1 MRLNEYSQLDAIRSK
16 WALVLHVERPMAP
29 LFYETVTRSG
39 ASPSR
44 WLALTHGI
52 FGTGGNWR
60 SIARKF
66 VEAAP
71 GWGAVL
77 IDLRGHGKSSAGPG
91 PHTLAACAHDL
102 AATFAELASAGM
114 PVHALSAHSFGGKA
128 ALALSAIDSDALPV
142 HRFILDSTPSA
153 RPHAWEVPLHT
164 VPKVLAL
171 LESLP
176 PTWPSRDAFVAAVV
190 AAGQPLAIAQWLG
203 LSVQR
208 NSDVYQLQLN
218 LPVIRALLDDYFARD
233 MWTSLDDARA
243 AIDFIVASRGN
254 TLSEADVA
262 RLTTAP
268 SHVHTVTL
276 DAGHWLHVDAPSAVV
291 AHLVARLA
299 T

>member
-1 MRLNEYSQLDAIRSK
+1 MRLWLRVDGPPVRFMAGQYIHILLDDG
-16 WALVLHVERPMAP
+16 ERRA
-29 LFYETVTRSG
+29 FS
-39 ASPSR
+39 
-44 WLALTHGI
+44 
-52 FGTGGNWR
+52 
-60 SIARKF
+60 
-66 VEAAP
+66 
-71 GWGAVL
+71 
-77 IDLRGHGKSSAGPG
+77 
-91 PHTLAACAHDL
+91 
-102 AATFAELASAGM
+102 FANA
-114 PVHALSAHSFGGKA
+114 
-128 ALALSAIDSDALPV
+128 
-142 HRFILDSTPSA
+142 
-153 RPHAWEVPLHT
+153 PHA
-164 VPKVLAL
+164 A
-171 LESLP
+171 
-176 PTWPSRDAFVAAVV
+176 AAVV

-208 NSDVYQLQLN
+208 DSDVYQLQLN

-276 DAGHWLHVDAPSAVV
+276 DAGHWLHVDAPSTVV